1 MRKSAIAFIILLGLV
16 SLFADVTYEGA
27 RSITGPFLST
37 LGASGAVVG
46 IVVGLGELVGYGLRA
61 VFGYLADKTKFYW
74 TITFVGYAINL
85 FAVPLL
91 ALAGNW
97 QIASFLIIME
107 RFGKAVRVPSRDAML
122 SFATKQTGRG
132 WGFGLHEALDQ
143 IGAVT
148 GQLLI
153 TVILA
158 FKESYRFGF
167 AMLLVPAIFALC
179 ILAYAR
185 RAFPRPHQLEI
196 KKFEIDTKGLAK
208 TYWIYIAAIALVAA
222 GYVDFALISYHF
234 QQASILQTNWIPFFY
249 AIAMA
254 VSGISSLF
262 MGRWY
267 DKKGIPVLAVITA
280 ISSFFAPLVFW
291 GNFTLSLLG
300 MILWGIGLGSQE
312 SIMRAVVPSL
322 ISPEKRASAYGVLNL
337 FFGVAWALGSAIMGI
352 FYDISFVYLVLFSLI
367 TQLASIP
374 LLLKVKIRSA

>member
-1 MRKSAIAFIILLGLV
+1 MRKSAIAFIVLLGLV

-27 RSITGPFLST
+27 RSIAGPFLST

-61 VFGYLADKTKFYW
+61 FFGYLADKTKFYW

-97 QIASFLIIME
+97 QVASFLIIVE
-107 RFGKAVRVPSRDAML
+107 RFGKAIRVPSRDAML
-122 SFATKQTGRG
+122 SYATKQTGRG

-148 GQLLI
+148 GPIILTI
-153 TVILA
+153 FLA

-167 AMLLVPAIFALC
+167 AMLLIPAILALC
-179 ILAYAR
+179 FLTFAR
-185 RAFPRPHQLEI
+185 NSFPRPHELEVKRFDI
-196 KKFEIDTKGLAK
+196 EAKGLK
-208 TYWIYIAAIALVAA
+208 KSYWIYIAAISLVAA

-234 QQASILQTNWIPFFY
+234 QQGSILKPTWIPFFY

-267 DKKGIPVLAVITA
+267 DKKGISVLAIITA
-280 ISSFFAPLVFW
+280 FASLFAPLVFW
-291 GNFTLSLLG
+291 GNFPIALLG
-300 MILWGIGLGSQE
+300 MILWGIGIGSQE

-322 ISPEKRASAYGVLNL
+322 APPEKRASAYGVLNL
-337 FFGVAWALGSAIMGI
+337 FFGVFWALGSAIMGV
-352 FYDISFVYLVLFSLI
+352 FYDISFVYLVLFSII
-367 TQLASIP
+367 TQFASIP
-374 LLLKVKIRSA
+374 FLLKVKLRLS